1 MPVRSHAPWL
11 TQTDERL
18 LELLA
23 AEGSLHRAEIH
34 PRLEAA
40 APALSASADTV
51 HDRCARLR
59 DEALV
64 TESDDGIALT
74 AAGKRFLDGRLDLS
88 AANPPFAAA
97 GGPDADDPT
106 NDYWTCPD
114 CRWVG
119 EHGDLA
125 VDDTGDAVCPVC
137 GNDWT
142 FEE

>member
-23 AEGSLHRAEIH
+23 ADGSLDRSELQ

-40 APALSASADTV
+40 APALSVTAATIE
-51 HDRCARLR
+51 DRCTLLL
-59 DEALV
+59 DEELV
-64 TESDDGIALT
+64 TESDDGVALT

-88 AANPPFAAA
+88 TADPAFAATD
-97 GGPDADDPT
+97 GPDAPT

-119 EHGDLA
+119 DHDDLA

-137 GNDWT
+137 GNDWA
-142 FEE
+142 FDG

>member
-1 MPVRSHAPWL
+1 MPVRSHAHWL

-23 AEGSLHRAEIH
+23 AEGSLNRPRIG

-40 APALSASADTV
+40 VPALSVSPATID
-51 HDRCARLR
+51 DRCALLL
-59 DEALV
+59 DEELV

-88 AANPPFAAA
+88 TTDPPFATA
-97 GGPDADDPT
+97 GGPEADDPT

-119 EHGDLA
+119 EHDDLA

-137 GNDWT
+137 GNDWA
-142 FEE
+142 FDE